1 MFRNNHPEARR
12 QQQPV
17 TPHPPGGQV
26 QEQGPGQRR
35 DITID
40 WADRL
45 IHPRRDT
52 RLNGKWEG
60 LKATLRSTALCRR
73 TRHKVAQ
80 HHRRPHH
87 HSVPRLHG
95 GPSAS
100 GAQDSALLASRCS
113 CNHSACAAGS
123 GQHRSS
129 ISIRRQ
135 RAPSSRSCQQANGCT
150 SCACAVRVF
159 ISPVQLMQPHQALH
173 LATNFSA

>member
-12 QQQPV
+12 QQQPA
-17 TPHPPGGQV
+17 TPHHPGGQV

-35 DITID
+35 DIPID

-45 IHPRRDT
+45 IHPQRDA

-60 LKATLRSTALCRR
+60 LKGN
-73 TRHKVAQ
+73 VAAIAPLSSNETQ
-80 HHRRPHH
+80 
-87 HSVPRLHG
+87 G
-95 GPSAS
+95 
-100 GAQDSALLASRCS
+100 
-113 CNHSACAAGS
+113 CAAPSPSSLPLMASPSWRPSRRRGS
-123 GQHRSS
+123 RLSFACLAVFLLPFGVCGGLHRSS

-135 RAPSSRSCQQANGCT
+135 RAPSSRSGQQANGCT
-150 SCACAVRVF
+150 TCAGAVRVF